1 MKNVWI
7 IAQADTNGGGESV
20 ITSESIGASDA
31 QTQTLADGSNDSSK
45 VTENAQK
52 NTSPFGSKGLLIFWG
67 LMIVMMYFMMVR
79 GPKKKQQQHKQMLEG
94 LTKNDR
100 VQTVGG
106 IIGTVIEV
114 KGSEV
119 VLKID
124 ESNNTKMRI
133 AASAIGKNL
142 SKDNQ

>member
-7 IAQADTNGGGESV
+7 IAQAETGDGSPV
-20 ITSESIGASDA
+20 ITSESIGNSDVSDTVSTTQLPA
-31 QTQTLADGSNDSSK
+31 DQNDPGQQTAPGLFSNPMLLA
-45 VTENAQK
+45 
-52 NTSPFGSKGLLIFWG
+52 FWG

-79 GPKKKQQQHKQMLEG
+79 GPKKKQQQHTKMVDSLS
-94 LTKNDR
+94 KNDR
-100 VQTVGG
+100 IRTVGG

-114 KGSEV
+114 KGEEV

-124 ESNNTKMRI
+124 ESNNTKIRI

-142 SKDNQ
+142 SKDSK

>member
-7 IAQADTNGGGESV
+7 IAQADANGGSSV
-20 ITSESIGASDA
+20 ISSESIGHSDA
-31 QTQTLADGSNDSSK
+31 APVVQVQDK
-45 VTENAQK
+45 PKEP
-52 NTSPFGSKGLLIFWG
+52 NTTGTPPSPFGGKGMIIIWG
-67 LMIVMMYFMMVR
+67 LMLVMMYFLMVR
-79 GPKKKQQQHKQMLEG
+79 GPKKKQKEHTQMVESLS
-94 LTKNDR
+94 KNDR
-100 VQTVGG
+100 IRTVGG

-114 KGSEV
+114 KGDEV
-119 VLKID
+119 VVKID